1 MADRSQFDALHAR
14 AKAAWDELQQSEKTV
29 ITVIIHGGSLPVGSR
44 DILRHLEL
52 LTLTHQVP
60 AIVRQTGSLGFEFA
74 ETVVQIKRP
83 GEPTVVYGY
92 ITEDDVVELFE
103 KVVVGGRV
111 WAEKALGWLEP
122 QGLVVEPPLTL
133 AQSADE
139 AGLADFKGIPPLKRH
154 PFLRRQ
160 TRWLS
165 RRWGRIDPESIDD
178 YIAEGG
184 YHGFVKALVE
194 MTPDQVIE
202 EMKKTNIRGRGG
214 AGFQMGIKW
223 ESGRRSRG
231 NQKYV
236 ICNGHEGEPNVFK
249 DRRTFESDPHAVL
262 EGIMIGCVAIG
273 ATIGYAFIGGEFPLG
288 IKRFKQ
294 AVKDAERAGLLGK
307 NVLGSGI
314 DLEVRVRIGG
324 TGRHGRA
331 VKVWEK
337 REYRNLDDTVE
348 LGTRNIKVALRRLRR
363 FAREGA
369 AEELDIDGTIDGTAR
384 QGWLDIHMRPER
396 RNTIKVLLFLDVGG
410 SMDGHIQLCEELF
423 SAARTEFKNLEF
435 FYIHNCL
442 YEGVWKDNRRRH
454 SERIPTWDLIHKY
467 PGDWRAIFVGDATM
481 SPYEVTMPGGSV
493 EHWNEEAGAV
503 WLKRAREQWD
513 KSVWLNPV
521 PERHWSYTPSVS
533 LIGEV
538 MEHRMF
544 PLTLEGLERA
554 MRTLAR

>member
-1 MADRSQFDALHAR
+1 MLLPFFTALREAKVPVSLKEWLHLMEAMDKGLAGRDVEAFYHLSRAVLVKDEKHYDRFDQVFGKVFKGLEGVSPGEEITADIPEDWLRLLTEKYLTDEQKAQIEALGGFEQLMETLKQRLEEQKERHQGGNR
-14 AKAAWDELQQSEKTV
+14 WIGTGGTSPFG
-29 ITVIIHGGSLPVGSR
+29 HGG
-44 DILRHLEL
+44 
-52 LTLTHQVP
+52 
-60 AIVRQTGSLGFEFA
+60 
-74 ETVVQIKRP
+74 
-83 GEPTVVYGY
+83 YN
-92 ITEDDVVELFE
+92 
-103 KVVVGGRV
+103 
-111 WAEKALGWLEP
+111 
-122 QGLVVEPPLTL
+122 
-133 AQSADE
+133 
-139 AGLADFKGIPPLKRH
+139 
-154 PFLRRQ
+154 
-160 TRWLS
+160 
-165 RRWGRIDPESIDD
+165 PE
-178 YIAEGG
+178 G
-184 YHGFVKALVE
+184 
-194 MTPDQVIE
+194 
-202 EMKKTNIRGRGG
+202 
-214 AGFQMGIKW
+214 
-223 ESGRRSRG
+223 
-231 NQKYV
+231 
-236 ICNGHEGEPNVFK
+236 
-249 DRRTFESDPHAVL
+249 
-262 EGIMIGCVAIG
+262 
-273 ATIGYAFIGGEFPLG
+273 
-288 IKRFKQ
+288 
-294 AVKDAERAGLLGK
+294 
-307 NVLGSGI
+307 
-314 DLEVRVRIGG
+314 VRIGG
-324 TGRHGRA
+324 PGRHGRA

-384 QGWLDIHMRPER
+384 QGWLDIQMRPER

-435 FYIHNCL
+435 FYFHNCL

-521 PERHWSYTPSVS
+521 PERHWGYTPSVN

-544 PLTLEGLERA
+544 PLTLAGLERA